1 MGGSILMVV
10 ELGGSLIVP
19 EIFINY
25 ALTDLGVFDIYF
37 YNRVKILI
45 IFLQKWWNID
55 SLIIV
60 ARYWFDGEKMNF
72 LSGDERMNK

>member
-1 MGGSILMVV
+1 MGSSILMVV
-10 ELGGSLIVP
+10 ELGGCLIVS

-37 YNRVKILI
+37 YNQVKILI

-55 SLIIV
+55 SLII
-60 ARYWFDGEKMNF
+60 ARYMLDIDSM
-72 LSGDERMNK
+72 ERRWKF

>member
-1 MGGSILMVV
+1 MDGSILMVV
-10 ELGGSLIVP
+10 ELGCLIVP

-45 IFLQKWWNID
+45 IFLQKWWNIILTD
-55 SLIIV
+55 YCCLILI
-60 ARYWFDGEKMNF
+60 RWRE
-72 LSGDERMNK
+72 DESFKREWKDE

>member
-10 ELGGSLIVP
+10 ELGGCLIVP

-25 ALTDLGVFDIYF
+25 ALTNLGVFDIYF

-45 IFLQKWWNID
+45 IFLQK
-55 SLIIV
+55 
-60 ARYWFDGEKMNF
+60 
-72 LSGDERMNK
+72 

>member
-1 MGGSILMVV
+1 MGSSILMVV
-10 ELGGSLIVP
+10 ELGGCLIVS

-45 IFLQKWWNID
+45 IFLQK
-55 SLIIV
+55 
-60 ARYWFDGEKMNF
+60 
-72 LSGDERMNK
+72 

>member
-1 MGGSILMVV
+1 MVV
-10 ELGGSLIVP
+10 ESEGYLIIS
-19 EIFINY
+19 EIFANY

-55 SLIIV
+55 WLIIV
-60 ARYWFDGEKMNF
+60 ACYRFDGEKMKV
-72 LSGDERMNK
+72 LSGDESMNK

>member
-1 MGGSILMVV
+1 MGSSILMVV
-10 ELGGSLIVP
+10 ELGGCLIVS

-25 ALTDLGVFDIYF
+25 ALTDLGAFDIYF
-37 YNRVKILI
+37 YNQVKILI

-55 SLIIV
+55 WLIIV
-60 ARYWFDGEKMNF
+60 AWYWFDGEKMKV